1 MHAIHLRDTRPTCL
15 PMRNA
20 EVGQDHGVC
29 ADQPVA
35 TVTSLARNVQR
46 GVLGTTGPLPP
57 LPASAHCPVAMYSTC
72 LYCHA
77 SLGRNLVVESFPV
90 GRRLAFDP
98 ARARLWVICRSCDSW
113 NLSPL
118 EQRWE
123 AVEECERAYRAT
135 PIRVSTD
142 NIGLATVSP
151 TLDLVRV
158 GKPLRPEFAAWRYGA
173 RMRRHRLQR
182 AVSATS
188 VAITTGTAM
197 AFGTVAALAGLAAMA
212 TGSRGIR
219 VGLQYPLEQI
229 EARLSYDRV
238 LAHVRTP
245 DGTLRPL
252 RFSHIV
258 RMEIVATHDRQPW
271 SFRIAHQDGITELD
285 GPNAGQVAGQLLSR
299 LNPRGGTPGE
309 LRHATRLITDAGD
322 PEQYIRASGI
332 LRYTRR
338 RKNSIFWDD
347 SVGVLGLTATER
359 LALEIAMHEDTERQ
373 AMQGELAALEM
384 AWRDAEEIAAISDA
398 LVN

>member
-1 MHAIHLRDTRPTCL
+1 
-15 PMRNA
+15 
-20 EVGQDHGVC
+20 
-29 ADQPVA
+29 
-35 TVTSLARNVQR
+35 
-46 GVLGTTGPLPP
+46 
-57 LPASAHCPVAMYSTC
+57 
-72 LYCHA
+72 
-77 SLGRNLVVESFPV
+77 
-90 GRRLAFDP
+90 
-98 ARARLWVICRSCDSW
+98 
-113 NLSPL
+113 
-118 EQRWE
+118 
-123 AVEECERAYRAT
+123 
-135 PIRVSTD
+135 
-142 NIGLATVSP
+142 
-151 TLDLVRV
+151 
-158 GKPLRPEFAAWRYGA
+158 
-173 RMRRHRLQR
+173 MRRHRLQR
-182 AVSATS
+182 AVAATS

-245 DGTLRPL
+245 DGMLRPL

-373 AMQGELAALEM
+373 AMQGELATLEM

-398 LVN
+398 LMD